1 MSSNP
6 PELNIFKQIDDLD
19 NSKSAKE
26 LIARLKPILAELA
39 YYSAS
44 GDGAIMEMRENWH
57 TTFTNNIRG
66 ESGGAPVMA
75 NGMAQQAAAAPMPQ
89 YSSYQSPT
97 FYSAGGAR
105 SSEELPSSLNAIMM
119 GTHLSFQEK

>member
-1 MSSNP
+1 MASNVN
-6 PELNIFKQIDDLD
+6 ELNIFKQIDDLD

-26 LIARLKPILAELA
+26 LIAKLKPILAELA

-66 ESGGAPVMA
+66 ESGAASVAPNGAST
-75 NGMAQQAAAAPMPQ
+75 QAVAPMPQ
-89 YSSYQSPT
+89 YAAYQSPK
-97 FYSAGGAR
+97 FYS
-105 SSEELPSSLNAIMM
+105 SSGSSRPPEELPSALNAIMM
-119 GTHLSFQEK
+119 GTHISFKEK

>member
-1 MSSNP
+1 MASNVN
-6 PELNIFKQIDDLD
+6 ELNIFKKIDDLD

-26 LIARLKPILAELA
+26 LIAKLKPILAELA

-66 ESGGAPVMA
+66 ESGAASVAPGTAQQVIAPVT
-75 NGMAQQAAAAPMPQ
+75 Q
-89 YSSYQSPT
+89 YQSPT
-97 FYSAGGAR
+97 FYSTGGAPR
-105 SSEELPSSLNAIMM
+105 PPPEELPSALNAIMM
-119 GTHLSFQEK
+119 GTHISFKEK

>member
-1 MSSNP
+1 MASNAN
-6 PELNIFKQIDDLD
+6 ELNIFKQIDDLD

-26 LIARLKPILAELA
+26 LIAKLKPILAELA

-66 ESGGAPVMA
+66 ESGAASVAA
-75 NGMAQQAAAAPMPQ
+75 NGSAQALPVPQ
-89 YSSYQSPT
+89 YSTYQSPT
-97 FYSAGGAR
+97 FYAAGVSSR
-105 SSEELPSSLNAIMM
+105 QSEELPSALNAIMM
-119 GTHLSFQEK
+119 GTHISFKEK